1 MQQAMEIVWQGLSD
15 HAVHAEQCGTSNIAG
30 ILNTLY
36 LSIII
41 CAMAGH
47 LQVQNEERA
56 LILEGQRLFNGDINK
71 TINHVMINIS
81 AISNAYHLYHSQ
93 GKTAA
98 QIKRRVKYVLAKEM
112 GR

>member
-30 ILNTLY
+30 IVNTLF

-71 TINHVMINIS
+71 TINHVMINRVVPSHI
-81 AISNAYHLYHSQ
+81 HKL
-93 GKTAA
+93 
-98 QIKRRVKYVLAKEM
+98 IKRWS
-112 GR
+112 GRGK